1 MKIYTKTGDNGTT
14 SLSDGSRISKGDNL
28 LNAYGTIDELNSF
41 IGLLISEENEIFL
54 TKTQNFLFLIG
65 GMLATPTDK
74 WECYYKDAC
83 LENFILDIE
92 AEIDRMTAELPTLK
106 GFILPQGNRAIAYAH
121 ICRTICRRAE
131 RLVVILNTKN
141 ECYKNIQKVLNR
153 LSDYF
158 FILAR
163 FFHKK
168 FNIEET
174 IYKSIK

>member
-14 SLSDGSRISKGDNL
+14 SLSDGTRVPKSDSL

-74 WECYYKDAC
+74 WDCYYKDVC
-83 LENFILDIE
+83 LEDFILEIE
-92 AEIDRMTAELPTLK
+92 AEIDRMAAELPPFK
-106 GFILPQGNRAIAYAH
+106 GFILPQGGRAIAYAH
-121 ICRTICRRAE
+121 ICRTVCRRAE
-131 RLVVILNTKN
+131 RLVVILATQN
-141 ECYKNIQKVLNR
+141 ERYKIVQKVLNR

-168 FNIEET
+168 HNISET
-174 IYKSIK
+174 VYQSIK